1 VETKITRTK
10 TDTAQVPGSEVQTR
24 ISVVQARLQRADLD
38 GLLVMQR
45 VDLFYLSGTAQNG
58 LLYIPQEGEPLLLIR
73 KYLPRARKE
82 SPLAHIVGLDSVRD
96 APGVMRDFYGTL
108 PRRLGF
114 ELDVIPAREFDFYRQ
129 LFPHQECVD
138 GSPLILQ
145 SRMIKSE
152 WELRRMERT
161 AQLTWGTFQF
171 IRENLVPGCTE
182 LESTGIF
189 EACARKA
196 GLGAR
201 LRIRDYQTEGYP
213 WHLLSGRSGGM
224 VGLLESPASGEG
236 PSAAFPC
243 GAGNKPLEAN
253 EPILVDFAAVVDGY
267 HTDETRMFAIGAMPQ
282 KALNA
287 SKAAIEIHNEVLERI
302 RPGIPL
308 KELFHFSVARAES
321 LGYGPEY
328 LGPAGNKVRFIG
340 HGIGLEL
347 IEPPMIAP
355 NSEQPLEAGMT
366 FALEPKLVFENEF
379 AVGVESVFTVTE
391 KRHRLISK
399 VPVEIFLCQ
408 R

>member
-1 VETKITRTK
+1 
-10 TDTAQVPGSEVQTR
+10 
-24 ISVVQARLQRADLD
+24 
-38 GLLVMQR
+38 
-45 VDLFYLSGTAQNG
+45 
-58 LLYIPQEGEPLLLIR
+58 
-73 KYLPRARKE
+73 
-82 SPLAHIVGLDSVRD
+82 
-96 APGVMRDFYGTL
+96 MRDFYGTL

-355 NSEQPLEAGMT
+355 NSDQPLEAGMT
-366 FALEPKLVFENEF
+366 FALEPKLVFEDEF

-391 KRHRLISK
+391 KGHRLISK

>member
-1 VETKITRTK
+1 
-10 TDTAQVPGSEVQTR
+10 
-24 ISVVQARLQRADLD
+24 
-38 GLLVMQR
+38 
-45 VDLFYLSGTAQNG
+45 
-58 LLYIPQEGEPLLLIR
+58 
-73 KYLPRARKE
+73 
-82 SPLAHIVGLDSVRD
+82 
-96 APGVMRDFYGTL
+96 
-108 PRRLGF
+108 
-114 ELDVIPAREFDFYRQ
+114 
-129 LFPHQECVD
+129 
-138 GSPLILQ
+138 
-145 SRMIKSE
+145 
-152 WELRRMERT
+152 
-161 AQLTWGTFQF
+161 
-171 IRENLVPGCTE
+171 
-182 LESTGIF
+182 
-189 EACARKA
+189 
-196 GLGAR
+196 
-201 LRIRDYQTEGYP
+201 
-213 WHLLSGRSGGM
+213 M

-355 NSEQPLEAGMT
+355 NSDQPLEAGMT
-366 FALEPKLVFENEF
+366 FALEPKLVFEDEF

-391 KRHRLISK
+391 KGHRLISK

>member
-1 VETKITRTK
+1 M
-10 TDTAQVPGSEVQTR
+10 
-24 ISVVQARLQRADLD
+24 QARLQRADLD

-58 LLYIPQEGEPLLLIR
+58 LLYIPREGEPLLLIR

-96 APGVMRDFYGTL
+96 VPGVMRDFYGTL

-161 AQLTWGTFQF
+161 AQLTWGTFHF

-189 EACARKA
+189 EAYARKA

-224 VGLLESPASGEG
+224 VGLLDSPASGEG

-391 KRHRLISK
+391 KGHRLISK